1 MKKKPWCA
9 TEFAAAGAAG
19 ATTASAGFA
28 GAGAAEAYKVSGPS
42 GTSDGASRSAGGTSS
57 LGCIGETLM
66 RLPQRARTV
75 LPQKVMTYSPFL
87 ISRGFWAHLMLSPLR
102 KVLKAVMSSGSG
114 NIEALRS
121 AQSP

>member
-1 MKKKPWCA
+1 MKKKPRRLA
-9 TEFAAAGAAG
+9 AFAAAG
-19 ATTASAGFA
+19 ATTALAGF
-28 GAGAAEAYKVSGPS
+28 AGAAEAYKVSGAS
-42 GTSDGASRSAGGTSS
+42 GTSAGASRSAGGMSS

-87 ISRGFWAHLMLSPLR
+87 IRRGFWAHLILSPLR

-114 NIEALRS
+114 NMEALRS